1 MANTALHNVIQR
13 LPGRHRSNVIDPQVF
28 GPKLGLIR
36 SLMGCHHQ
44 NLSRPFG
51 NTNAAYRSC
60 LDCGARK
67 QFNTETLETSKR
79 FYSPPVITQPI
90 KKCTN
95 SEIELV

>member
-51 NTNAAYRSC
+51 SSNAAYRSC

-79 FYSPPVITQPI
+79 FYSPPVIPQPI
-90 KKCTN
+90 KKCST
-95 SEIELV
+95 SEIGLV